1 MKINVLGTDYTI
13 VLVTDAVDK
22 RLAYIDGF
30 CDDTTKEI
38 YVDNY
43 EAHQDEPH
51 KKSNLDVQIKKNIRH
66 ELVHAF
72 LFESGLA
79 ENSPWAQNEELV
91 DWIAIQGPKLWK
103 AWQEAGAV

>member
-1 MKINVLGTDYTI
+1 MKVNVLGTDYTI

-103 AWQEAGAV
+103 AWQEADAV

>member
-1 MKINVLGTDYTI
+1 MKVNVLGTDYTI

>member
-1 MKINVLGTDYTI
+1 MKINVLGAEYTI
-13 VLVTDAVDK
+13 TKAHDDP
-22 RLAYIDGF
+22 RLEDIDGF
-30 CDDTTKEI
+30 CDETTKEI
-38 YVDNY
+38 VVETYDGEDGKPGVK
-43 EAHQDEPH
+43 A
-51 KKSNLDVQIKKNIRH
+51 KLDIQRNKNVRH

-91 DWIAIQGPKLWK
+91 DWIAIQGPKIYK

>member
-1 MKINVLGTDYTI
+1 MKVNVLGTDYTI

-43 EAHQDEPH
+43 EADQKEH
-51 KKSNLDVQIKKNIRH
+51 SSRISSCVS
-66 ELVHAF
+66 V
-72 LFESGLA
+72 
-79 ENSPWAQNEELV
+79 
-91 DWIAIQGPKLWK
+91 
-103 AWQEAGAV
+103 

>member
-1 MKINVLGTDYTI
+1 MKANVLGTDYTI

>member
-1 MKINVLGTDYTI
+1 MKVNVLGTDYTI
-13 VLVTDAVDK
+13 VLVIDAVDK